1 MSHGQAGADA
11 IGQDKSPAQRA
22 VCSRR
27 RALGALGALGALAMG
42 ALAPVALAQPDKGL
56 TLGLA
61 SPQPHL
67 PPDPSAYPS
76 ASPPPPPNP
85 QPLLDAPPQHLLARS
100 WVEGQSPKGFLVS
113 EKYDGVRGV
122 WDGKVLRFRSGRV
135 VAAPAWFVAALPPVA
150 LDGELWIGRGQF
162 DRLSGLVR
170 QQVPDD
176 DLWRLVSY
184 RIFDAPQHS
193 GTFAERV
200 RFVQT
205 TLAAADVA
213 WLKPVAHETVSSA
226 DALKARLQSV
236 LALGGEGLM
245 LHRADAVWQA
255 GRNDALYKY
264 KHEVDAEAQVVGHV
278 PGQGRLTGMTGSLL
292 VQMPSGQRFALGS
305 GLTDALRR
313 KPPPVGAWVTYRYRG
328 YTPSGLPRFASFVRV
343 RESE

>member
-1 MSHGQAGADA
+1 MSNGQTGADA
-11 IGQDKSPAQRA
+11 VGQDNSEAQRA

-42 ALAPVALAQPDKGL
+42 ALAPVALAQPDKGR

-61 SPQPHL
+61 SPRPQL
-67 PPDPSAYPS
+67 APDTTTH
-76 ASPPPPPNP
+76 PPPPTNP
-85 QPLLDAPPQHLLARS
+85 QPLLDLPPQHLLARS
-100 WVEGQSPKGFLVS
+100 WTEGQSPKGFLVS
-113 EKYDGVRGV
+113 EKFDGVRGV

-176 DLWRLVSY
+176 HLWRLVSY
-184 RIFDAPQHS
+184 RVFDAPQHS

-200 RFVQT
+200 RFVNA
-205 TLAAADVA
+205 TLAQAGVA
-213 WLKPVAHETVSSA
+213 WLKPVAHETVANA

-245 LHRADAVWQA
+245 LHRADAAWQA
-255 GRNDALYKY
+255 GRSDALYKY

-305 GLTDALRR
+305 GLTDALRN